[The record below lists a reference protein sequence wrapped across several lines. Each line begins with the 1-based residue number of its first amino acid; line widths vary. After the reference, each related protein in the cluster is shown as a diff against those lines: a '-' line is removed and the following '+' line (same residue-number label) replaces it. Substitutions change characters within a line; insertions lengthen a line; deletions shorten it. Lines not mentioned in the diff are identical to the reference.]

1 MGSLAIFLVI
11 AHSAVV
17 VALTLRVLARRQ
29 AAGVAMAW
37 LLFILLAPLLG
48 ALLYLMIGE
57 RRLGRR
63 WITRAEAQRVVMAQ
77 RFAELADVSAVD
89 PALLGTSGEQ
99 VARLAG
105 QLGSIPVMSGH
116 RIDLFSEPDPILSGL
131 IDDIDRCQ
139 RWCSL
144 EFYIWHRAGRVL
156 DVVNA
161 LIRAA
166 ERGVKVTAL
175 MDGLGSRPFTRSD
188 AAQAMRA
195 AGIEVIVVL
204 PVAAPRM
211 VVARA
216 DLRNHRKIAV
226 FDEVVAWTG
235 SFNLADPLEFGR
247 SAGVGPWIDA
257 MVRIEGPACSVLGAM
272 SEAMAS
278 LQQGDDHRVPQGV
291 GTVLARSHNGDRE
304 SAAGVMLQPFASGPG
319 YALEHVES
327 VLLTAV
333 YAARTELILTTP
345 YFAPGEA
352 LLTALCSAARRGVA
366 VTLIVPLRCD
376 SRLVQFASASYFSEL
391 LAAGVRIERFNGGL
405 LHTKSMVVDGEL
417 SVFGTVNLDLRS
429 FHLNFELSLLIYDR
443 DFAAR
448 LRALQHSYLQRCT
461 RLDAVA
467 WNDRG
472 LARRIL
478 ENAMQLVT
486 PVL

>member
-1 MGSLAIFLVI
+1 
-11 AHSAVV
+11 
-17 VALTLRVLARRQ
+17 
-29 AAGVAMAW
+29 
-37 LLFILLAPLLG
+37 
-48 ALLYLMIGE
+48 
-57 RRLGRR
+57 
-63 WITRAEAQRVVMAQ
+63 
-77 RFAELADVSAVD
+77 
-89 PALLGTSGEQ
+89 
-99 VARLAG
+99 
-105 QLGSIPVMSGH
+105 
-116 RIDLFSEPDPILSGL
+116 
-131 IDDIDRCQ
+131 
-139 RWCSL
+139 
-144 EFYIWHRAGRVL
+144 
-156 DVVNA
+156 
-161 LIRAA
+161 
-166 ERGVKVTAL
+166 
-175 MDGLGSRPFTRSD
+175 
-188 AAQAMRA
+188 
-195 AGIEVIVVL
+195 
-204 PVAAPRM
+204 
-211 VVARA
+211 
-216 DLRNHRKIAV
+216 
-226 FDEVVAWTG
+226 
-235 SFNLADPLEFGR
+235 
-247 SAGVGPWIDA
+247 
-257 MVRIEGPACSVLGAM
+257 
-272 SEAMAS
+272 
-278 LQQGDDHRVPQGV
+278 
-291 GTVLARSHNGDRE
+291 
-304 SAAGVMLQPFASGPG
+304 MLQPFASGPG
-319 YALEHVES
+319 FALEHVES